1 MHIQIIAVGKLK
13 EKYLQMAMS
22 EYLKRLGAY
31 AKMQVVEIAEAKV
44 SENGREADILAAKQK
59 EGDMILSKIGA
70 DVHVI
75 ALAIEGKQCS
85 SEAFAASLD
94 KLATYGKSKVAFI
107 IGGSHGLSDAVYQRA
122 NELLSFSAM
131 TFPHQLMRVFLTEQ
145 IYRGFKINMNEPY
158 HK

>member
-1 MHIQIIAVGKLK
+1 MQIQIIAVGKLK

-22 EYLKRLGAY
+22 EYLKRMSAY

-59 EGDMILSKIGA
+59 EGDMILAKINN

-94 KLATYGKSKVAFI
+94 QLATYGKSKVAFI
-107 IGGSHGLSDAVYQRA
+107 IGGSHGLADTVYQRA
-122 NELLSFSAM
+122 NQLLSFSEM
-131 TFPHQLMRVFLTEQ
+131 TFPHQLMRVFLIEQ